1 MHTVSWLL
9 SVSRYTP
16 SHLPIIRPSQYKPKS
31 ILCFSYPPPPP
42 LSRPSP
48 SQQISRALL
57 FFSLLGIPETTS
69 SLWQPRS
76 NGARKTSAF
85 RFRFR
90 FRPYAASHSSGTKP
104 PCWREKVALG
114 KDKQR
119 KLLFR
124 IMYACVCLVPVR
136 LLLAS
141 TAVLYHVNG

>member
-1 MHTVSWLL
+1 MHTVSWRL

-16 SHLPIIRPSQYKPKS
+16 SHFPIIRPSQYKPKVYLAS
-31 ILCFSYPPPPP
+31 ATPPP
-42 LSRPSP
+42 LPRPSP
-48 SQQISRALL
+48 SQQISQALF
-57 FFSLLGIPETTS
+57 FFSLFGIPEPTS

-124 IMYACVCLVPVR
+124 IMYAFVCLVPVR

-141 TAVLYHVNG
+141 RAVLYHVNG